1 MQVKYTM
8 RRCDTLENIA
18 LRYQID
24 VGQLLAA
31 NPKIWQEPVFRN
43 CVAIQI
49 PQPEIQVPQI
59 PQVPQT
65 PQAPGVNIPWDYFP
79 QVTPPATT
87 PPTVTP
93 PTTTPGAPVA
103 QIEEEVIALVNQER
117 SRSGL
122 PALTYNSDLANVA
135 RTKSADMA
143 QNNYFSHNSPTY
155 GSPFD
160 MLQTFG
166 IPFTA
171 AGENIAK
178 GQTTAQ
184 EVMNAWMNSSG
195 HAANI
200 LNSNFSEIG
209 VGYVYNNGVPV
220 WTQMFIHP

>member
-1 MQVKYTM
+1 MQVKHTM
-8 RRCDTLENIA
+8 RRCDTLEKLA
-18 LRYQID
+18 SRYQVD

-43 CVAIQI
+43 CVTIMI
-49 PQPEIQVPQI
+49 PQPEIQP
-59 PQVPQT
+59 PQT
-65 PQAPGVNIPWDYFP
+65 PQFPQSPGVDIPWDFFP

-117 SRSGL
+117 SSRGL
-122 PALTYNSDLANVA
+122 PALTYNSSLANVA

-160 MLQTFG
+160 MLQTFN

-200 LNSNFSEIG
+200 LNSGFSEIG

>member
-1 MQVKYTM
+1 MQIKYTM
-8 RRCDTLENIA
+8 RRCDTLEGVA
-18 LRYQID
+18 SRFHID

-31 NPKIWQEPVFRN
+31 NPKIWQEPVFKN
-43 CVAIQI
+43 CVSIQI
-49 PQPEIQVPQI
+49 PQPEVQIPQI
-59 PQVPQT
+59 PQT
-65 PQAPGVNIPWDYFP
+65 PQIPNVDIPWDSFP
-79 QVTPPATT
+79 QITPPVTT
-87 PPTVTP
+87 PSTETP
-93 PTTTPGAPVA
+93 PVTTPGSSGT

-117 SRSGL
+117 SRRGL

-155 GSPFD
+155 GSPFE
-160 MLQTFG
+160 MLQTFD

-200 LNSNFSEIG
+200 LNSAFSEIG
-209 VGYVYNNGVPV
+209 VGYVYNNGVPI